1 MFNISESHIDVTD
14 TKTKILAVANELFA
28 RQGFDGVSIRDIAQ
42 TAEVN
47 VASINYHFK
56 NKLNLLHQ
64 IFEYNYRW
72 MESEVKK
79 LSQQDGMKTPE
90 MAFKI
95 FLLFKNNGTACIN
108 SFQMILSDHLCPEDD
123 NLNTGDEPFGPPGGK
138 ALLEVIT
145 KDVGEKVPQE
155 DREWA
160 MRMLFANIL
169 HFATIMN
176 TNYIVKKC
184 GDEKWMDT
192 KQKEKEFKKLANS
205 VINTLKA

>member
-1 MFNISESHIDVTD
+1 
-14 TKTKILAVANELFA
+14 LAVANELFA

-90 MAFKI
+90 MAFEI

-123 NLNTGDEPFGPPGGK
+123 NLNAGDEPFGPPGGK

-145 KDVGEKVPQE
+145 KDVGEKVPEE

-184 GDEKWMDT
+184 GGEKWMDT
-192 KQKEKEFKKLANS
+192 LQKEKDFKKLANS

>member
-1 MFNISESHIDVTD
+1 M
-14 TKTKILAVANELFA
+14 AVANELFA

-90 MAFKI
+90 MAFEI

-123 NLNTGDEPFGPPGGK
+123 NLNAGDEPFGPPGGK

-145 KDVGEKVPQE
+145 KDVGEKVPEE

-184 GDEKWMDT
+184 GGEKWMDT
-192 KQKEKEFKKLANS
+192 LQKEKDFKKLANS

>member
-108 SFQMILSDHLCPEDD
+108 SFQMILSDHLCPKDD

-176 TNYIVKKC
+176 TNYIVEKC

-192 KQKEKEFKKLANS
+192 LQKEKDFKKLANS